1 MSAGSLCSRV
11 VATATPEET
20 VAVAARR
27 MVRNDVGTLVVVEGR
42 GSNRP
47 VGFLTDRDITTRC
60 VAADLDPSHTA
71 VSTIMSKPVLTI
83 GEETSVEDALNRMAD
98 AGTRRLVVTA
108 GDGTLAGVLTLD
120 DVLEVTVERGGPV
133 ERLLV
138 KQRPRVPG

>member
-60 VAADLDPSHTA
+60 VAADLDASHTA

-83 GEETSVEDALNRMAD
+83 GEETTVEDALNRMAD
-98 AGTRRLVVTA
+98 AGTRRLVVIG
-108 GDGTLAGVLTLD
+108 GDGALAGVLTLD
-120 DVLEVTVERGGPV
+120 DVLEVTVERGGPI